1 MTAKNKDDFLFHLH
15 NELHRIGIEDN
26 EDIFADFEEHFRASA
41 EQGYTEEETCA
52 KLGDVKE
59 IARSYIDID
68 SSKINSIVANAIE
81 DSRPH
86 VSLTKP
92 GRSTP
97 VSVAQP
103 SEAPAED
110 IEVEGAPKTE
120 IITEQPEALREIT
133 PEHIAAEQ
141 PAPTAPVN
149 AAPVNVAATPANA
162 SPTHAVLPVIPF
174 PESTPEQESPQRVI
188 TPEHIAAEQPAPS
201 SIPMPTGG
209 NDNIK
214 DAPVSEPKPIPEPPT
229 PVEEQKNGCT
239 EHNKDHKAE
248 IPFVDNDDGKG
259 GFKWSDIKGREPN
272 VNIPKLVGQICID
285 LFVLSW
291 ALPALAWLIWHF
303 LTVVVF
309 GMVSFSFSQLGGGAP
324 FHQLSRIF
332 LCGGLI
338 SLSVVF
344 CLLWVKMVKGFF
356 HIIKSAV
363 IGHVKAIYDL

>member
-97 VSVAQP
+97 VS
-103 SEAPAED
+103 APVSAALTEEPAVED
-110 IEVEGAPKTE
+110 APRTE
-120 IITEQPEALREIT
+120 IITDQPEALREIT

-141 PAPTAPVN
+141 PAPAPS
-149 AAPVNVAATPANA
+149 AAPVNTAVTTGSTTA
-162 SPTHAVLPVIPF
+162 HAVLPVIPF
-174 PESTPEQESPQRVI
+174 PAESSAQADSQRAI
-188 TPEHIAAEQPAPS
+188 TPEHIASEQPAPTS
-201 SIPMPTGG
+201 VPMPSGSDDSG
-209 NDNIK
+209 IK
-214 DAPVSEPKPIPEPPT
+214 TAPKSDPAPIPEPPK
-229 PVEEQKNGCT
+229 PVNEQPH
-239 EHNKDHKAE
+239 EQHNDPHKAE

-272 VNIPKLVGQICID
+272 VNVPKLVGQLCVD
-285 LFVLSW
+285 VFVLSW

-303 LTVVVF
+303 IFNVVF
-309 GMVSFSFSQLGGGAP
+309 GLAGFGVAQLAGGSG
-324 FHQLSRIF
+324 FHFLSRIF
-332 LCGGLI
+332 LCGGLV
-338 SLSVVF
+338 SLSAVLL
-344 CLLWVKMVKGFF
+344 CLGIKMVKGYI
-356 HIIKSAV
+356 HIIKAAV

>member
-1 MTAKNKDDFLFHLH
+1 MTAKNKDDFLFNLH

-97 VSVAQP
+97 VSAAKP
-103 SEAPAED
+103 AEAPAE
-110 IEVEGAPKTE
+110 EAAVEEAPKTE

-149 AAPVNVAATPANA
+149 TAVTESGAY
-162 SPTHAVLPVIPF
+162 THAALPVIPF
-174 PESTPEQESPQRVI
+174 PAESNTQTDSQRVI
-188 TPEHIAAEQPAPS
+188 TPQHIAPEQPAPS
-201 SIPMPTGG
+201 SIPMPSGSSD
-209 NDNIK
+209 DNIK
-214 DAPVSEPKPIPEPPT
+214 TAPKSEPAPVPEPPK
-229 PVEEQKNGCT
+229 PVEAAPSCEQP
-239 EHNKDHKAE
+239 KDEHKAE
-248 IPFVDNDDGKG
+248 LPHVDNDDGKG
-259 GFKWSDIKGREPN
+259 GFKWSNIKGREPN
-272 VNIPKLVGQICID
+272 VNIPKLVGQLCVD
-285 LFVLSW
+285 VFVLSW

-303 LTVVVF
+303 LTGVVF
-309 GMVSFSFSQLGGGAP
+309 GLVGFAISQFTVSSV
-324 FHQLSRIF
+324 FHLLSRIF

-338 SLSVVF
+338 SLSVVL
-344 CLLWVKMVKGFF
+344 CLVWTKMVKGFI
-356 HIIKSAV
+356 HIIKAAV

>member
-97 VSVAQP
+97 VSIAKP
-103 SEAPAED
+103 AEAPAAD
-110 IEVEGAPKTE
+110 IAVEEAPKTE
-120 IITEQPEALREIT
+120 IITDQPEALREIT

-141 PAPTAPVN
+141 PAPTPS
-149 AAPVNVAATPANA
+149 AAPVNTAVTTG
-162 SPTHAVLPVIPF
+162 STSTHAVLPVIPF
-174 PESTPEQESPQRVI
+174 PAENNTQTDSQRVI
-188 TPEHIAAEQPAPS
+188 TPQHIAAEQPAPS
-201 SIPMPTGG
+201 SIPMPAGG
-209 NDNIK
+209 DGSGIK
-214 DAPVSEPKPIPEPPT
+214 TAPKSDPAPVPEPPQ
-229 PVEEQKNGCT
+229 PVQEQKSGTT
-239 EHNKDHKAE
+239 EHNAGHKAE
-248 IPFVDNDDGKG
+248 LPHVDNDDGKG
-259 GFKWSDIKGREPN
+259 GFKWTDIKGREPN
-272 VNIPKLVGQICID
+272 VNVPKLVGQLCID

-291 ALPALAWLIWHF
+291 ALPLLATLIWHF

-309 GMVSFSFSQLGGGAP
+309 GIVSFSFSQLGGGAP
-324 FHQLSRIF
+324 FHALSRIF

-338 SLSVVF
+338 SLSVVL
-344 CLLWVKMVKGFF
+344 CLLWVQMVKGFI
-356 HIIKSAV
+356 HIIKAAV

>member
-97 VSVAQP
+97 VSVAKP
-103 SEAPAED
+103 AEAPAEE
-110 IEVEGAPKTE
+110 IAVEDAPRTE
-120 IITEQPEALREIT
+120 IITEQPKALREIT

-141 PAPTAPVN
+141 PAPIASATPVIN
-149 AAPVNVAATPANA
+149 AAATTG
-162 SPTHAVLPVIPF
+162 STSTHAVLPVIPF
-174 PESTPEQESPQRVI
+174 PAESSTQTDSQRVI
-188 TPEHIAAEQPAPS
+188 TPQHIAAEQPAPS
-201 SIPMPTGG
+201 SIPMPAGSS
-209 NDNIK
+209 DSDIK
-214 DAPVSEPKPIPEPPT
+214 TAPKSEPAPVPEPPQ
-229 PVEEQKNGCT
+229 PAPEQKSGST
-239 EHNKDHKAE
+239 EHNESHKAE
-248 IPFVDNDDGKG
+248 LPHVDNDDGKG

-272 VNIPKLVGQICID
+272 VNVPKLVGQLCID

-291 ALPALAWLIWHF
+291 ALPLLATLIWHF

-309 GMVSFSFSQLGGGAP
+309 GLVGFSIAQLSGASI
-324 FHQLSRIF
+324 FHLLSRIF

-338 SLSVVF
+338 SLSVVL
-344 CLLWVKMVKGFF
+344 CLVWTKMVKGFI
-356 HIIKSAV
+356 HIIKAAV